1 MADFNKKELKDLRR
15 IAKKV
20 LDKKTYKK
28 AKKAKGSDDEA
39 HALKYIIKS
48 KLDSR
53 HHKLMMQ
60 LKKLE
65 QEEKDIFHVYVKSNL
80 LSSKIKWFFTS
91 FYRKELKE
99 IMRLIKD
106 VEKEVKNV

>member
-1 MADFNKKELKDLRR
+1 
-15 IAKKV
+15 
-20 LDKKTYKK
+20 
-28 AKKAKGSDDEA
+28 
-39 HALKYIIKS
+39 
-48 KLDSR
+48 
-53 HHKLMMQ
+53 MQ